1 MTGLWDLDL
10 IRLFEFYLAL
20 AFVAS
25 TAVRLRQYE
34 AVVRLVFGAPERWP
48 RLMKLVREHHGI
60 FWTRATALPA
70 VLALGLLLL
79 HTLACRLVWPRAV
92 LTLSGLCELR
102 AALPFIGIL
111 TIVMLAVD
119 LYATL
124 KVGVVDRAMLERYF
138 DQAEFWLR
146 SWVVPVVRVFTLDY
160 INPRRMVNVEVRKAL
175 EAVSRLLN
183 TTLWWVTV
191 QVSLRIAVGLA
202 LWLSYAFS

>member
-1 MTGLWDLDL
+1 MTGFWDLDL
-10 IRLFEFYLAL
+10 IRLFELYLAV

-92 LTLSGLCELR
+92 LTLSGLYELR

-111 TIVMLAVD
+111 TIAMLAVD

-146 SWVVPVVRVFTLDY
+146 SWVAPVVRVFTLDY

-183 TTLWWVTV
+183 TTLWWVTL

-202 LWLSYAFS
+202 LWLAYAFS

>member
-1 MTGLWDLDL
+1 MEGLWDLDL

-34 AVVRLVFGAPERWP
+34 AVVRLVFNAPERWP
-48 RLMKLVREHHGI
+48 RLMRLVKEHHTI

-92 LTLSGLCELR
+92 LTLSGLCELH
-102 AALPFIGIL
+102 AALPFIAVL
-111 TIVMLAVD
+111 TVAMLAVD
-119 LYATL
+119 LYGTL

-138 DQAEFWLR
+138 DQAEFWLG
-146 SWVVPVVRVFTLDY
+146 SWVAPVVRVFTLDY

-175 EAVSRLLN
+175 GEASRLLN

-191 QVSLRIAVGLA
+191 QVSLRISVGLS
-202 LWLSYAFS
+202 LWLAYAFS